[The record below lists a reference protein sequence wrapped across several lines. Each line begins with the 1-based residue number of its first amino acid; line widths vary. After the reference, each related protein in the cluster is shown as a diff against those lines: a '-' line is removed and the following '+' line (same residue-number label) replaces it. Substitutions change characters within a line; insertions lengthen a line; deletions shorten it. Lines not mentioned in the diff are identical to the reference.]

1 MHIFLWITLTLISL
15 CHLLGPRLFLA
26 LHVILLLRIIH
37 IVQILGV
44 LELLMKFGYYCS
56 NSGFRTI
63 VSDLMDMLKG
73 AGDFPSSEC

>member
-15 CHLLGPRLFLA
+15 CLLGPRLFLA
-26 LHVILLLRIIH
+26 LRIILLLCIIH

-63 VSDLMDMLKG
+63 VSHLMDMLEG
-73 AGDFPSSEC
+73 AGDFPGSEC